1 MTDTQIA
8 QHYRS
13 LLAKYGDSP
22 GSAQWADESSQF
34 RRFKVLNQIG
44 NLKGRTVLDYGCG
57 CAAFAQYLELTDQAP
72 RLYCGV
78 DLVEEFFA
86 YARIKYPEG
95 TYLLPDQLSD
105 SSSFD
110 YVIVSG
116 VFNNKIDDNPGF
128 WRNTILRL
136 SDITR
141 VGLAFNM
148 LSTYVDYNNPALYYE
163 DPCTVFRFLKEN
175 VSPYVSIRHDYLPRE
190 DSYPYEFTSFVRKIP
205 FLIH

>member
-1 MTDTQIA
+1 MTDTPIA

-13 LLAKYGDSP
+13 LLDKYGDSP

-57 CAAFAQYLELTDQAP
+57 CAAFAQYLKITDQDP
-72 RLYCGV
+72 SLYCGV

-110 YVIVSG
+110 YVFVSG
-116 VFNNKIDDNPGF
+116 VFNNKIDDNSGF
-128 WRNTILRL
+128 WRKTILRL
-136 SDITR
+136 FDIAR

-148 LSTYVDYNNPALYYE
+148 LSTYVDYNDPTLYYE
-163 DPCTVFRFLKEN
+163 DPCAVFRFLKEN

-190 DSYPYEFTSFVRKIP
+190 DSYPYEFTSFVRKTPYPI
-205 FLIH
+205 L